1 MKLTTVEGSL
11 PVRLPNGQVVI
22 GYFESRANG
31 SFSIRL
37 DFEDR
42 LLFHGYNDY
51 EASSNPLHDD
61 LAAQVV
67 GGIELNFRTK
77 EEVNARPN

>member
-11 PVRLPNGQVVI
+11 PVRLPNGQVVA

-31 SFSIRL
+31 SFSLRL
-37 DFEDR
+37 DFEER
-42 LLFHGYNDY
+42 LLFNGYDNV
-51 EASSNPLHDD
+51 ASSNPLHDD

-67 GGIELNFRTK
+67 GGIELDFRTK
-77 EEVNARPN
+77 EEVSARPN